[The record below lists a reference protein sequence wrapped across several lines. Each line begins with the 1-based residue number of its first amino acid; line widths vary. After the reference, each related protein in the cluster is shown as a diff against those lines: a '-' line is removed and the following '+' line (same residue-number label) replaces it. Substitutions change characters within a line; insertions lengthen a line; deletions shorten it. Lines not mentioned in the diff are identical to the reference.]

1 MWYIKAGGEQLSC
14 TNQSSLAGVLWV
26 VSLNSFLFGI
36 KAVKA
41 HWAFPELNLF
51 PRSKDLLNVII
62 WKIEIMFIICLCE
75 IMFLI
80 YVLYL
85 SPWLG
90 CQVLITKHRKKCCL
104 NVTSKLVKFRKYQRK
119 IKQGH
124 KSVRFPDQNP
134 STGKG
139 FRVAFGPSAASVQH
153 TLQKATVF
161 ELSCE
166 RH

>member
-26 VSLNSFLFGI
+26 VSLNSSLFGS

-41 HWAFPELNLF
+41 HRAIPEPNLF
-51 PRSKDLLNVII
+51 PRSKDLLNIII

-90 CQVLITKHRKKCCL
+90 CQVLITKPRKKCCL
-104 NVTSKLVKFRKYQRK
+104 NVTSKLVKFRIYQRK

-139 FRVAFGPSAASVQH
+139 FKVAFGPSAASVQH